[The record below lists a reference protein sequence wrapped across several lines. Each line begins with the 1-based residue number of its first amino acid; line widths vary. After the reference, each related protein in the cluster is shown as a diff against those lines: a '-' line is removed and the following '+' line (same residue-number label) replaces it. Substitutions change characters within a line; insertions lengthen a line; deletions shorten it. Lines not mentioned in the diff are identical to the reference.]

1 MSNSSSSTLHQQV
14 ANLQLLIE
22 RSRLITTLTDSE
34 GENGGTNTDS
44 ESETSSVCSE
54 DGLPSTTTA
63 LQCDVDCL
71 MDLVPTMERTL
82 AHLDA
87 TAQKAHR
94 RPGVVFAV
102 SEAARPWV
110 SNLSDKFDKAD
121 TKLVERLGESNWQRF
136 LTVRARMSQI
146 ASAPKDVLAPCFE
159 KIPAQAVFKENP
171 QSIFRPV
178 SMFHDSGL
186 GSSIPS
192 APGPS
197 HYAQSMASHTS
208 FITSLAEGEDSS
220 RRVPPTPAE
229 VAAGKPF
236 RCEICGYQLFS
247 IKNRI
252 DWKWVVIKQSQKST
266 CLSVTGYMSLLISS
280 PISVPSSPAI
290 KSSSNSRPENYGAN
304 TNLPSTELIGLGIV
318 QSARTSLFRLKI

>member
-1 MSNSSSSTLHQQV
+1 MC
-14 ANLQLLIE
+14 E
-22 RSRLITTLTDSE
+22 D
-34 GENGGTNTDS
+34 GGTNTDS
-44 ESETSSVCSE
+44 ESETSSTCSE
-54 DGLPSTTTA
+54 DGLPSITAA

-87 TAQKAHR
+87 TAQKDHSR
-94 RPGVVFAV
+94 REVVFAV

-110 SNLSDKFDKAD
+110 SNVSDKFGKAD

-146 ASAPKDVLAPCFE
+146 ASAPKDILAPHFE
-159 KIPAQAVFKENP
+159 KIPVQAVFKENP
-171 QSIFRPV
+171 QSIFRPL

-192 APGPS
+192 APAS
-197 HYAQSMASHTS
+197 SNYAQSVASHTS

-229 VAAGKPF
+229 VASGEPF
-236 RCEICGYQLFS
+236 RCKICGHQLFN

-252 DWKWVVIKQSQKST
+252 DWKWVTIKPSQKSK
-266 CLSVTGYMSLLISS
+266 CLFATGYMSLLISS
-280 PISVPSSPAI
+280 HISVPFRLAK
-290 KSSSNSRPENYGAN
+290 KSFSNSRPENYGAN
-304 TNLPSTELIGLGIV
+304 MNSPSTELIGLGIA
-318 QSARTSLFRLKI
+318 QSVGTIVFRLKI